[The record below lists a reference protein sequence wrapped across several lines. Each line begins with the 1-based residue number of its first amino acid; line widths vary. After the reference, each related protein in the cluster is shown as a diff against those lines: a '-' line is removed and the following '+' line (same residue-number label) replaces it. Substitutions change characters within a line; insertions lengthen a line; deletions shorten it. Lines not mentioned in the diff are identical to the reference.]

1 MTKSMSMGNEK
12 QAKKAVGV
20 PAEKKENK
28 YDKYKGYY
36 AERRKKNIENKKN
49 GNRSLRRLYFLEHII
64 KSQKL
69 TWEKVA
75 KKCGVSQ
82 QSISWMIISDD
93 AKLSRIKDIMKALD
107 SLISLEYVQDKKV
120 EIESENG
127 PRVEIRGQLY
137 LHETIEPIVE
147 EALDE
152 DKNLY
157 FLARFLTD
165 KHISLLDL
173 SKKTGIP
180 KQYIKRYF
188 EKDDMRISTIY
199 EIAEIYDLKI
209 IWNLDELESDST
221 TSK

>member
-1 MTKSMSMGNEK
+1 MTKNMSMGKEK
-12 QAKKAVGV
+12 QAKETADV
-20 PAEKKENK
+20 PVEKKENK

-36 AERRKKNIENKKN
+36 TELRKKNLEDKKN
-49 GNRSLRRLYFLEHII
+49 GTKSLRRLYFLEHII

-93 AKLSRIKDIMKALD
+93 TKLSRIKEIMKALG
-107 SLISLEYVQDKKV
+107 SSISIEYAQKKV
-120 EIESENG
+120 ELERENG
-127 PRVEIRGQLY
+127 QRVEVRGNLY
-137 LHETIEPIVE
+137 LHEYIEPIVE
-147 EALDE
+147 DALDKN
-152 DKNLY
+152 KNLY
-157 FLARFLTD
+157 FLARFLAD
-165 KHISLLDL
+165 EHISVLDF
-173 SKKTGIP
+173 SKKIGKP

-199 EIAEIYDLKI
+199 EIAEVYDLKI
-209 IWNLDELESDST
+209 IWNLDKLESDST